1 MPDIDYNLAHLIS
14 EYGDIETKDEDS
26 IYYLLKN
33 ESVKFGNYLAI
44 INVFTYRMEFKVFE
58 YTEFTGPNGHG
69 ESYPIIGGTSS
80 NDDTEG
86 IYNAQPYFEGT
97 IKWDGCCDV
106 IYSDQKNC
114 MLHYCG
120 ASDYRESHNMIEG
133 LYRYA
138 SENIPSWD
146 DL

>member
-1 MPDIDYNLAHLIS
+1 MPIDYKLARLVSIH
-14 EYGDIETKDEDS
+14 GDIETKDENS
-26 IYYLLKN
+26 VYYIHKQ

-44 INVFTYRMEFKVFE
+44 INVFEHRMEFKVFE

-69 ESYPIIGGTSS
+69 EQYPSLRGVSS
-80 NDDTEG
+80 DDDTED
-86 IYNAQPYFEGT
+86 IYNAQSYFEGT
-97 IKWDGCCDV
+97 IKWDGCCNV
-106 IYSDQKNC
+106 IYSDQNNC

-120 ASDYRESHNMIEG
+120 ISDYRESHNMIEG
-133 LYRYA
+133 LYNYA